1 MDIKFTTLAKN
12 KEEFDIQLTTKI
24 MNSLDKIAADNA
36 KILTIQ
42 FEDAHPYIINDYIAT
57 QFFERDGT
65 YLHEGEFYWKKEL
78 WEMIQPYCKTCS
90 VTITEKESYSIKK
103 SDVKELK

>member
-24 MNSLDKIAADNA
+24 INSLDKIAADNA

-42 FEDAHPYIINDYIAT
+42 FEDARPYIIDAYISK
-57 QFFERDGT
+57 QFYGRDGT
-65 YLHEGEFYWKKEL
+65 YFYEGKFYWRREL

>member
-1 MDIKFTTLAKN
+1 MNIKFTTLAKS
-12 KEEFDIQLTTKI
+12 KEEFDILLATKI
-24 MNSLDKIAADNA
+24 IDSLNKITADDI

-42 FEDAHPYIINDYIAT
+42 FEDAPPCIIDDYIAT
-57 QFFERDGT
+57 QFFGRDGT

-90 VTITEKESYSIKK
+90 VTVTEKEPYSIKR
-103 SDVKELK
+103 SEVKELK